1 MYPFSPWRKIMK
13 IKLKQIME
21 QNFLDFKRKYLN
33 NMSQMRNGLINN
45 SNDSNDSNN
54 SPDTNRINNREQL
67 NKSMQ
72 TITGNSKGVFA
83 GTKESIGMLKNQEKN
98 TALTSLNKNKKSS
111 ITENTNEN
119 NTRITD
125 LLNDGIKKVTVNNM
139 VHPYTKEKTK
149 LLSAD
154 NTINKINTNS
164 TNNTNNTNQNTDNFY
179 TIKAKESPAKL
190 TQGVVPYKKW
200 RKPTRENPQGYPTP
214 VLHNG
219 FKRY

>member
-33 NMSQMRNGLINN
+33 NMSQMRNGLIND

-154 NTINKINTNS
+154 NTINKINTN
-164 TNNTNNTNQNTDNFY
+164 NTTSTNQNTDNFY

-190 TQGVVPYKKW
+190 TQGIVPYKKW

>member
-33 NMSQMRNGLINN
+33 NMSQMRNGLSNTNNTNN
-45 SNDSNDSNN
+45 SNNDSNN
-54 SPDTNRINNREQL
+54 TNREQL

-83 GTKESIGMLKNQEKN
+83 GTKESIGMLKNQAKN
-98 TALTSLNKNKKSS
+98 TALTSLNKNNNNN
-111 ITENTNEN
+111 ITEAEDINRKTE
-119 NTRITD
+119 

-139 VHPYTKEKTK
+139 VHPYTREKTK
-149 LLSAD
+149 LISE
-154 NTINKINTNS
+154 KPVTNI
-164 TNNTNNTNQNTDNFY
+164 NNTNNNTNTNQNIDNFY
-179 TIKAKESPAKL
+179 TLKAKESPAKL
-190 TQGVVPYKKW
+190 TQGIVPYKKW
-200 RKPTRENPQGYPTP
+200 RKPTRNNPQGYPTP

-219 FKRY
+219 FKRYLNG

>member
-1 MYPFSPWRKIMK
+1 MK

-45 SNDSNDSNN
+45 NQESSNN
-54 SPDTNRINNREQL
+54 SNNNSNNSNNTNRDQL

-72 TITGNSKGVFA
+72 TITGNAKGVFA

-98 TALTSLNKNKKSS
+98 TALSSLNKNSNSSNGS
-111 ITENTNEN
+111 ITEAEN
-119 NTRITD
+119 QIRETK
-125 LLNDGIKKVTVNNM
+125 LLNDGIKKVTANNM

-149 LLSAD
+149 LISEKPE
-154 NTINKINTNS
+154 INSTNS
-164 TNNTNNTNQNTDNFY
+164 TNSNTDNFY
-179 TIKAKESPAKL
+179 TLKAKESPAKL
-190 TQGVVPYKKW
+190 TLGIVPYKKW
-200 RKPTRENPQGYPTP
+200 RKPTKSNPQGYPTP